1 MRNLIISDL
10 HGKSFKTIYEEKL
23 TINKNIDN
31 IILLGDYFDSENIE
45 ITGEIQLK
53 RFLEILELQ
62 RKDNRIKILLG
73 NHDAF
78 YLALDEVDKTI
89 FKHILPNYRD
99 IQIVLNTSIQ
109 NIDIA
114 FESDKWLFSHQG
126 ITKSFM
132 QDTKCNSIQALNE
145 ELHNKNYEILYYKM
159 GLIWICHNG
168 GRENF
173 NILKQDKYQDFQVV
187 GHYKDRGLSIY
198 GSIICL
204 EDVNHGNGVIIE
216 D

>member
-1 MRNLIISDL
+1 MRNLVISDL

-23 TINKNIDN
+23 TINENIDN

-45 ITGEIQLK
+45 ITGEVQLK

-73 NHDAF
+73 NHDAV
-78 YLALDEVDKTI
+78 YSTLDETDKVI

-114 FESDKWLFSHQG
+114 FESNKWLFSHQG

-132 QDTKCNSIQALNE
+132 QDTNCNSIKNLN
-145 ELHNKNYEILYYKM
+145 NKFHDKDFSIFYEKM
-159 GLIWICHNG
+159 GLLWVCYNG